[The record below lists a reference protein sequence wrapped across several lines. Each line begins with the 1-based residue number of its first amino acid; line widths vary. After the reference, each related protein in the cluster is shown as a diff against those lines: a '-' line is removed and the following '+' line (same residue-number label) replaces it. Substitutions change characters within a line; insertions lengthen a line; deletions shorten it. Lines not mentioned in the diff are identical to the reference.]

1 MADGKVVIQVDMDGN
16 KAQSGVARLKGMV
29 GGLAESGTQL
39 GSVFKSVLGANIV
52 SGALISGIQSLGS
65 AMKGVFSTALDEG
78 AKLQQSFGG
87 IDTLYKG
94 AEDTMKQ
101 YATAAASAGI
111 SANTYAEQA
120 VSFGASLKKA
130 LGGDAVKA
138 AESANKAIM
147 AMADNSAKMG
157 TDIGSI
163 QMAYQGFAKGN
174 YTMLDNLKL
183 GYGGTQQEMQ
193 RLLKDA
199 SKLEKAM
206 GKKFD
211 INNFADVVEAIDL
224 VQQELGIAGVAA
236 EEAKTTFSGSFEA
249 MKASASNFLANLSL
263 GEDIGPSLKTLVSNT
278 STFLLGNF
286 LPMVGNIMRQLPQAV
301 EVALTEAGPKIEQ
314 GFKSL
319 FSSLGVDEGVFDVV
333 KDTFRDVI
341 VTIQS
346 LFESFTSE
354 GNGFKDLL
362 QGISNVITFVNAV
375 IQELARGFQFVIESF
390 ANTGAINGA
399 SSAFKDLS
407 GAAVEV
413 AKNLGEAI
421 PWGTIGSIAGQ
432 VVNFIS
438 QLVSWFSKL
447 AQSISP
453 EVWQALIVGVTS
465 FAVALKGLQTGLAI
479 AKGLKSAFDFGK
491 NLVSL
496 ITNTLS
502 LTAAQATNA
511 AASTAM
517 SAGNTAVGTSAG
529 AAASSVL
536 KLGAGLLMIGAGVL
550 LAASGIYL
558 LVQAAIQLSSAGAGA
573 ILTMVGLAVG
583 IAALA
588 AVFAFLGP
596 ALTAGAVGILA
607 FGAAIAL
614 IGVGVYAAS
623 VGLALLAVQLPV
635 ISTYG
640 LSASVALAAL
650 GASMLVLG
658 AGALVAGAGLLVLG
672 AGALVAG
679 AGALVFGAGLLVAS
693 VGVAAFGAAL
703 ALIGI
708 GVYTA
713 SAGLSMLAGH
723 LPTIATYGA
732 SAAIGIAA
740 LGAGLLV
747 MGAGALVA
755 GAGALV
761 LGAGLLAAG
770 AGATVFGAGML
781 VAAAG
786 VAAFGLALGLCAPS
800 ITTFAE
806 AISKIIETLSSGL
819 SSILQAIASVIQSI
833 GNAALNAGLGFKS
846 LAEGVVMITNTG
858 LADLSASLAATAAG
872 LGAIASQGAG
882 LATAGQGM
890 TMLSSGMMMLGQSTV
905 ILQST
910 LIALPALI
918 ASFTSSLTAL
928 PAILTSTASS
938 MTVFGSNVQSSLTG
952 LTDLGSI
959 VIQFNTVLMTIA
971 PATMMAAAGL
981 ASFNAQATLAGNSMQ
996 ILGTSSVAVST
1007 QISSLGL
1014 IIASAMMGATAATN
1028 VAGGQMVATIR
1039 TTGIQM
1045 VSAEQSCMNQIVSA
1059 VRNGMNNAVSTIRN
1073 GGSQMVSAMQSAL
1086 NQMKVIVQNTMNSIV
1101 SSVRSNG
1108 GQMVSA
1114 WKTAGQQM
1122 ITTTQN
1128 FVNNSNSSLKG
1139 IGSGVNLYSNG
1150 AALMAGLKS
1159 GIDAGWSSITSS
1171 VSNMA
1176 AWIKAHKGPVS
1187 YDRRLLIENGAALMA
1202 GLNQGIQTGWRNVM
1216 DNISSMAG
1224 TIQDVI
1230 NDDYS
1235 DIGWQIGLG
1244 ISDGLNSSMDK
1255 VTGHLDAI
1263 RNHVNDFSLK
1273 SKNLLTGAT
1282 ATMSSQL
1289 KVETLRGKTPKDETS
1304 SRQEAYI
1311 AHSTSLLSDVIDG
1324 LSELREQVAQG
1335 QTMVLDTGAL
1345 IGGTAYA
1352 YDEAVGNIQ
1361 TLRGRHRL

>member
-101 YATAAASAGI
+101 YATAAAEAGI

-138 AESANKAIM
+138 AEAANKAILS
-147 AMADNSAKMG
+147 MADNSAKMG

-163 QMAYQGFAKGN
+163 QMAFQGFAKGN

-211 INNFADVVEAIDL
+211 INNFADIVEAIDL

-263 GEDIGPSLKTLVSNT
+263 GEDIGPALKTLVSTT

-286 LPMVGNIMRQLPQAV
+286 VPMVGNIMRQLPQAV

-390 ANTGAINGA
+390 ANTGAINSA
-399 SSAFKDLS
+399 YSAFKDLS

-421 PWGTIGSIAGQ
+421 PWGAIGSIAGQ

-453 EVWQALIVGVTS
+453 EVWQVLIVGVTS
-465 FAVALKGLQTGLAI
+465 FAVALKGLQTGLAV

-607 FGAAIAL
+607 VGAAIAL

-713 SAGLSMLAGH
+713 SVGLSMLAGH

-755 GAGALV
+755 GAGVLV

-786 VAAFGLALGLCAPS
+786 VAAFGSALGLCAPS

-890 TMLSSGMMMLGQSTV
+890 TMLSSGMMILGQSTV

-938 MTVFGSNVQSSLTG
+938 MTAFGSNVQSSLTG

-996 ILGTSSVAVST
+996 ILGASSVAVST

-1039 TTGIQM
+1039 TAGIQM

-1086 NQMKVIVQNTMNSIV
+1086 NQMKVVVQNTMNSIV
-1101 SSVRSNG
+1101 ASVRSNG

-1114 WKTAGQQM
+1114 WKTSGQQM
-1122 ITTTQN
+1122 ITTTQS
-1128 FVNNSNSSLKG
+1128 FVNNTNSSLKG

-1187 YDRRLLIENGAALMA
+1187 YDRKLLIENGAALMA

-1235 DIGWQIGLG
+1235 DNGWQIGLG

-1263 RNHVNDFSLK
+1263 RDHVNDFSLK

-1335 QTMVLDTGAL
+1335 QTMILDTGAL

>member
-1 MADGKVVIQVDMDGN
+1 MADGKVVIQVDMDGD

-52 SGALISGIQSLGS
+52 SGALISGIQSLGN

-101 YATAAASAGI
+101 YATTAASAGI

-120 VSFGASLKKA
+120 VSFGASLKQA

-174 YTMLDNLKL
+174 YTMLDNLRL

-224 VQQELGIAGVAA
+224 VQQELGVAGVAA
-236 EEAKTTFSGSFEA
+236 KEAETTFSGSFSA

-263 GEDIGPSLKTLVSNT
+263 GEDIGPSLKTLISTT

-286 LPMVGNIMRQLPQAV
+286 VPMVGNIMRQLPHAI
-301 EVALTEAGPKIEQ
+301 EVAIAEAGPKIEQ
-314 GFKSL
+314 GFRSL
-319 FSSLGVDEGVFDVV
+319 FAGIGVDDGAFDVI
-333 KDTFRDVI
+333 KDTFRDVV

-346 LFESFTSE
+346 LFGELTSE

-362 QGISNVITFVNAV
+362 QGVSNVITFVNVV
-375 IQELARGFQFVIESF
+375 IQELARGFQFVLDSF
-390 ANTGAINGA
+390 AETGAINSA
-399 SSAFKDLS
+399 YSAFKDLYE
-407 GAAVEV
+407 AATEV
-413 AKNLGEAI
+413 AQNLGEAI
-421 PWGTIGSIAGQ
+421 PWETIGTAVGQ
-432 VVNFIS
+432 IVNGIS
-438 QLVSWFSKL
+438 TLVSWFSKL

-453 EVWQALIVGVTS
+453 DMWSALITGVVS
-465 FAVALKGLQTGLAI
+465 FAVALKGIKTGLTI
-479 AKGLKSAFDFGK
+479 ARGLKSAFDFGK

-496 ITNTLS
+496 ISNTLS

-536 KLGAGLLMIGAGVL
+536 KLGAGLLMVGAGVL
-550 LAASGIYL
+550 LAATGIYL

-640 LSASVALAAL
+640 LSASVALVAL

-672 AGALVAG
+672 AGSLVAA
-679 AGALVFGAGLLVAS
+679 AGAVAFGAGLLIAS
-693 VGVAAFGAAL
+693 V
-703 ALIGI
+703 
-708 GVYTA
+708 
-713 SAGLSMLAGH
+713 
-723 LPTIATYGA
+723 
-732 SAAIGIAA
+732 
-740 LGAGLLV
+740 
-747 MGAGALVA
+747 
-755 GAGALV
+755 
-761 LGAGLLAAG
+761 
-770 AGATVFGAGML
+770 
-781 VAAAG
+781 G
-786 VAAFGLALGLCAPS
+786 VAAFGLALGVCAPAIS
-800 ITTFAE
+800 TFVD
-806 AISKIIETLSSGL
+806 AISKIIETLSGGL
-819 SSILQAIASVIQSI
+819 SNILDAISKVIQSV
-833 GNAALNAGLGFKS
+833 GDSALKAGQGFKA
-846 LAEGVVMITNTG
+846 LAEGVVMITNTSLG
-858 LADLSASLAATAAG
+858 DMAASLGAVALGVGKIAGYGSDLSAVGSGMTILSNGMMMFAQSATIATGALATFPG
-872 LGAIASQGAG
+872 LISNLSVVTGSAPASFLI
-882 LATAGQGM
+882 LATAVKTAGTLMATSMQASMAQILVVVSNGM
-890 TMLSSGMMMLGQSTV
+890 VS
-905 ILQST
+905 I
-910 LIALPALI
+910 
-918 ASFTSSLTAL
+918 
-928 PAILTSTASS
+928 
-938 MTVFGSNVQSSLTG
+938 VQS
-952 LTDLGSI
+952 
-959 VIQFNTVLMTIA
+959 
-971 PATMMAAAGL
+971 
-981 ASFNAQATLAGNSMQ
+981 
-996 ILGTSSVAVST
+996 
-1007 QISSLGL
+1007 
-1014 IIASAMMGATAATN
+1014 
-1028 VAGGQMVATIR
+1028 
-1039 TTGIQM
+1039 
-1045 VSAEQSCMNQIVSA
+1045 
-1059 VRNGMNNAVSTIRN
+1059 VRNN
-1073 GGSQMVSAMQSAL
+1073 GSQMVA
-1086 NQMKVIVQNTMNSIV
+1086 VWRV
-1101 SSVRSNG
+1101 S
-1108 GQMVSA
+1108 GQQLVSA
-1114 WKTAGQQM
+1114 
-1122 ITTTQN
+1122 TQG
-1128 FVNNSNSSLKG
+1128 FVNSANSTLSQ
-1139 IGSGVNLYSNG
+1139 IGQGVNLHANG
-1150 AALMAGLKS
+1150 SALMSGLKS
-1159 GIDAGWSSITSS
+1159 GIDSGWSQITSS

-1176 AWIKAHKGPVS
+1176 KWIKDHKGPVS
-1187 YDRRLLIENGAALMA
+1187 YDKRLLIENGSALMT
-1202 GLNQGIQTGWRNVM
+1202 GLNRGIQAGWRNVM
-1216 DNISSMAG
+1216 DNISRMAG

-1263 RNHVNDFSLK
+1263 RDHVNDFSLK

-1289 KVETLRGKTPKDETS
+1289 KVETLRGKTPNDETS

-1311 AHSTSLLSDVIDG
+1311 AHSTSLLSDVIDS

-1335 QTMVLDTGAL
+1335 QMMVLDTGAL
-1345 IGGTAYA
+1345 VGGTAYA

>member
-1 MADGKVVIQVDMDGN
+1 MADGKVVIQVDMNGD

-29 GGLAESGTQL
+29 GGLAENGTQL

-65 AMKGVFSTALDEG
+65 AMKGVFSTALGEG

-249 MKASASNFLANLSL
+249 MKASASNFLANLTL
-263 GEDIGPSLKTLVSNT
+263 GEDIGPSLKTLISTT

-286 LPMVGNIMRQLPQAV
+286 VPMVGNIMRQLPQAV
-301 EVALTEAGPKIEQ
+301 EVALAEAGPKIEQ
-314 GFKSL
+314 GFRSL
-319 FSSLGVDEGVFDVV
+319 FAGIGVDDGAFDVI

-346 LFESFTSE
+346 LFEELTSE
-354 GNGFKDLL
+354 SNGF
-362 QGISNVITFVNAV
+362 GNVIQGVGNV
-375 IQELARGFQFVIESF
+375 IQTVNVIIQNMAMAFQFALEAFSE
-390 ANTGAINGA
+390 TGAIKNA
-399 SSAFKDLS
+399 YQAFKDLTD
-407 GAAVEV
+407 AALDLAV
-413 AKNLGEAI
+413 KLGDAI
-421 PWGTIGSIAGQ
+421 PWDIVGAAAGH
-432 VVNFIS
+432 VVNAIS
-438 QLVSWFSKL
+438 MIVSWISKL
-447 AQSISP
+447 SQSISGDI
-453 EVWQALIVGVTS
+453 W
-465 FAVALKGLQTGLAI
+465 KGLITG
-479 AKGLKSAFDFGK
+479 
-491 NLVSL
+491 
-496 ITNTLS
+496 
-502 LTAAQATNA
+502 
-511 AASTAM
+511 
-517 SAGNTAVGTSAG
+517 
-529 AAASSVL
+529 
-536 KLGAGLLMIGAGVL
+536 IG
-550 LAASGIYL
+550 
-558 LVQAAIQLSSAGAGA
+558 
-573 ILTMVGLAVG
+573 
-583 IAALA
+583 
-588 AVFAFLGP
+588 
-596 ALTAGAVGILA
+596 
-607 FGAAIAL
+607 
-614 IGVGVYAAS
+614 
-623 VGLALLAVQLPV
+623 
-635 ISTYG
+635 
-640 LSASVALAAL
+640 
-650 GASMLVLG
+650 
-658 AGALVAGAGLLVLG
+658 GALVAFKAFNFLKSFNPFGLFAKGAKEGADEVVKGATSSKSAIAQIFKSISTLIKTTGTAIKTAATGIGEGIKIALSGLAPVIR
-672 AGALVAG
+672 
-679 AGALVFGAGLLVAS
+679 
-693 VGVAAFGAAL
+693 AFGL
-703 ALIGI
+703 ALRTA
-708 GVYTA
+708 GV
-713 SAGLSMLAGH
+713 GNILALG
-723 LPTIATYGA
+723 G
-732 SAAIGIAA
+732 AIGIAA
-740 LGAGLLV
+740 VGIG
-747 MGAGALVA
+747 
-755 GAGALV
+755 
-761 LGAGLLAAG
+761 
-770 AGATVFGAGML
+770 
-781 VAAAG
+781 AG
-786 VAAFGLALGLCAPS
+786 VAIIAAGLSLIASQGEGVATIINAVGQAFATVATAIISTFAQAIVTVSGVLPNVTSALAQLSPLVVAFGEAMGAAAPFITALGEAISGIATAVTPIVEIISNAFVSVAQIIADTIVQIVEAIAPFAPAITEMVVAIAPS
-800 ITTFAE
+800 IADIVSSFSDMFSQISPIIDSLTNLLKTFGE
-806 AISKIIETLSSGL
+806 QV
-819 SSILQAIASVIQSI
+819 SSILESAGSVVESFGSAIRNVLDGVAGIFDSI
-833 GNAALNAGLGFKS
+833 GNAALKAGLGFKS

-858 LADLSASLAATAAG
+858 LADLSASLAATATG

-890 TMLSSGMMMLGQSTV
+890 TMLSSGMMMFSQSTV
-905 ILQST
+905 VLQST
-910 LIALPALI
+910 LTALPALLT
-918 ASFTSSLTAL
+918 SFTSSLTGL
-928 PAILTSTASS
+928 PDVLTSTVSS
-938 MTVFGSNVQSSLTG
+938 MIAFGSNVQSSLTG
-952 LTDLGSI
+952 LTGLGSI
-959 VIQFNTVLMTIA
+959 VVQFNTMLMTIA
-971 PATMMAAAGL
+971 PATMMAGAGL
-981 ASFNAQATLAGNSMQ
+981 ASFNAQAGGANSALASLGASASTAQVSIVALGAGIQSAMSGATMGIATAGAQMVTAIQTAGTTMITSMQ
-996 ILGTSSVAVST
+996 ST
-1007 QISSLGL
+1007 MAQIHVIVNNGMIS
-1014 IIASAMMGATAATN
+1014 I
-1028 VAGGQMVATIR
+1028 V
-1039 TTGIQM
+1039 
-1045 VSAEQSCMNQIVSA
+1045 QS
-1059 VRNGMNNAVSTIRN
+1059 VRNN
-1073 GGSQMVSAMQSAL
+1073 G
-1086 NQMKVIVQNTMNSIV
+1086 N
-1101 SSVRSNG
+1101 
-1108 GQMVSA
+1108 QMVSA
-1114 WKTAGQQM
+1114 WTSVGQQLV
-1122 ITTTQN
+1122 TTTQG
-1128 FVNNSNSSLKG
+1128 FVNSANNTLAQ
-1139 IGSGVNLYSNG
+1139 IGQGVNLYSNG

-1187 YDRRLLIENGAALMA
+1187 YDRKLLIENGAALMA

-1216 DNISSMAG
+1216 DNISSMAE

-1263 RNHVNDFSLK
+1263 RDHVNDFSLR

-1289 KVETLRGKTPKDETS
+1289 KVETLRGKTPKEEIS

-1311 AHSTSLLSDVIDG
+1311 AHSTSLLSDVIDS

-1345 IGGTAYA
+1345 VGGTAYA
-1352 YDEAVGNIQ
+1352 YDEVVGNIQ

>member
-1 MADGKVVIQVDMDGN
+1 MADGKVVIQVDMDGD

-101 YATAAASAGI
+101 YATTAASAGI

-224 VQQELGIAGVAA
+224 VQQELGVAGVAA
-236 EEAKTTFSGSFEA
+236 KEAETTFSGSFSA

-263 GEDIGPSLKTLVSNT
+263 GEDIGPSLKTLISTT

-286 LPMVGNIMRQLPQAV
+286 VPMVGNIMRQLPHAI
-301 EVALTEAGPKIEQ
+301 EVAIAEAGPKIEQ
-314 GFKSL
+314 GFRSL
-319 FSSLGVDEGVFDVV
+319 FAGIGVDDGAFDVI
-333 KDTFRDVI
+333 KDTFRDVV

-346 LFESFTSE
+346 LFGELTSE

-362 QGISNVITFVNAV
+362 QGVSNVITFVNVV
-375 IQELARGFQFVIESF
+375 IQELARGFQFVLDSF
-390 ANTGAINGA
+390 AETGAINSA
-399 SSAFKDLS
+399 YSAFKDLS
-407 GAAVEV
+407 EAATEV
-413 AKNLGEAI
+413 AQNLGEAI
-421 PWGTIGSIAGQ
+421 PWETIGTAVGQIVNGISI
-432 VVNFIS
+432 
-438 QLVSWFSKL
+438 LVSWFSKL

-453 EVWQALIVGVTS
+453 DMWNALITGVVS
-465 FAVALKGLQTGLAI
+465 FAVALKGIKTGLTI
-479 AKGLKSAFDFGK
+479 ARGLKSAFDFGK

-496 ITNTLS
+496 ISNTLS

-536 KLGAGLLMIGAGVL
+536 KLGAGLLMVGAGVL
-550 LAASGIYL
+550 LAATGIYL

-640 LSASVALAAL
+640 LSASVALVAL

-672 AGALVAG
+672 AGALVA
-679 AGALVFGAGLLVAS
+679 
-693 VGVAAFGAAL
+693 
-703 ALIGI
+703 
-708 GVYTA
+708 
-713 SAGLSMLAGH
+713 
-723 LPTIATYGA
+723 
-732 SAAIGIAA
+732 
-740 LGAGLLV
+740 
-747 MGAGALVA
+747 
-755 GAGALV
+755 
-761 LGAGLLAAG
+761 AAG
-770 AGATVFGAGML
+770 AVAFGSGLLIAS
-781 VAAAG
+781 VG
-786 VAAFGLALGLCAPS
+786 VAAFGLALGVCAPAIS
-800 ITTFAE
+800 TFVD
-806 AISKIIETLSSGL
+806 AISKIIETLSGGL
-819 SSILQAIASVIQSI
+819 SNILDAISRVIQSV
-833 GNAALNAGLGFKS
+833 GDSALKAGQGFKA
-846 LAEGVVMITNTG
+846 LAEGVVMITNTSLG
-858 LADLSASLAATAAG
+858 DMATSLGAVALGVGKIAGYGSDLSAVGSGMTILSNGMMMFAQSATIATAALATFPG
-872 LGAIASQGAG
+872 LISNLSVVTGSAPASFLV
-882 LATAGQGM
+882 LATAVKTAGTLMATSMQASMAQILVVVNNGM
-890 TMLSSGMMMLGQSTV
+890 VS
-905 ILQST
+905 I
-910 LIALPALI
+910 
-918 ASFTSSLTAL
+918 
-928 PAILTSTASS
+928 
-938 MTVFGSNVQSSLTG
+938 VQS
-952 LTDLGSI
+952 
-959 VIQFNTVLMTIA
+959 
-971 PATMMAAAGL
+971 
-981 ASFNAQATLAGNSMQ
+981 
-996 ILGTSSVAVST
+996 
-1007 QISSLGL
+1007 
-1014 IIASAMMGATAATN
+1014 
-1028 VAGGQMVATIR
+1028 
-1039 TTGIQM
+1039 
-1045 VSAEQSCMNQIVSA
+1045 
-1059 VRNGMNNAVSTIRN
+1059 VRNN
-1073 GGSQMVSAMQSAL
+1073 GSQMVA
-1086 NQMKVIVQNTMNSIV
+1086 VWRV
-1101 SSVRSNG
+1101 S
-1108 GQMVSA
+1108 GQQLVSA
-1114 WKTAGQQM
+1114 
-1122 ITTTQN
+1122 TQG
-1128 FVNNSNSSLKG
+1128 FVNSANNTLSQ
-1139 IGSGVNLYSNG
+1139 IGQGVNLHSNG
-1150 AALMAGLKS
+1150 SALMAGLKS
-1159 GIDAGWSSITSS
+1159 GIDSGWSQITSN

-1176 AWIKAHKGPVS
+1176 KWIKDHKGPVS
-1187 YDRRLLIENGAALMA
+1187 YDRRLLIENGSALMT
-1202 GLNQGIQTGWRNVM
+1202 GLNRGIQAGWRNVM

-1244 ISDGLNSSMDK
+1244 ISDGLNSSMDN

-1263 RNHVNDFSLK
+1263 RDHVNDFSLR

-1289 KVETLRGKTPKDETS
+1289 KVETLRGKTPTDETS

-1311 AHSTSLLSDVIDG
+1311 AHSTSLLSDVIDS

-1345 IGGTAYA
+1345 VGGTAYA

>member
-1 MADGKVVIQVDMDGN
+1 MADGKVVIQVDMDGD

-101 YATAAASAGI
+101 YATTAASAGI

-224 VQQELGIAGVAA
+224 VQQELGVAGVAA
-236 EEAKTTFSGSFEA
+236 KEAETTFSGSFSA
-249 MKASASNFLANLSL
+249 MKASAFNFLANLSL
-263 GEDIGPSLKTLVSNT
+263 GEDIGPSLKTLISTT

-286 LPMVGNIMRQLPQAV
+286 VPMVGNIMRQLPHAI
-301 EVALTEAGPKIEQ
+301 EVAIAEAGPKIEQ
-314 GFKSL
+314 GFRSL
-319 FSSLGVDEGVFDVV
+319 FAGIGVDDGAFDVI
-333 KDTFRDVI
+333 KDTFRDVV

-346 LFESFTSE
+346 LFGELTSE

-362 QGISNVITFVNAV
+362 QGISNVITFVNVV
-375 IQELARGFQFVIESF
+375 IQELARGFQFVLDSF
-390 ANTGAINGA
+390 AETGAINSA
-399 SSAFKDLS
+399 YSAFKDLS
-407 GAAVEV
+407 EAATEV
-413 AKNLGEAI
+413 AQNLGEAI
-421 PWGTIGSIAGQ
+421 PWETIGTAVGQIVNGISI
-432 VVNFIS
+432 
-438 QLVSWFSKL
+438 LVSWFSKL

-453 EVWQALIVGVTS
+453 DMWSALITGVVS
-465 FAVALKGLQTGLAI
+465 FAIALKGIKTGLTI
-479 AKGLKSAFDFGK
+479 ARGLKSAFDFGK

-496 ITNTLS
+496 ISNTLS

-536 KLGAGLLMIGAGVL
+536 KLGAGLLMVGAGVL
-550 LAASGIYL
+550 LAATGIFL

-573 ILTMVGLAVG
+573 ILTMVGMAVG

-640 LSASVALAAL
+640 LSASIALVAL

-679 AGALVFGAGLLVAS
+679 AGAVVFGAGLLIAS
-693 VGVAAFGAAL
+693 V
-703 ALIGI
+703 
-708 GVYTA
+708 
-713 SAGLSMLAGH
+713 
-723 LPTIATYGA
+723 
-732 SAAIGIAA
+732 
-740 LGAGLLV
+740 
-747 MGAGALVA
+747 
-755 GAGALV
+755 
-761 LGAGLLAAG
+761 
-770 AGATVFGAGML
+770 
-781 VAAAG
+781 G
-786 VAAFGLALGLCAPS
+786 VAAFGLALGVCAPAIS
-800 ITTFAE
+800 TFVD
-806 AISKIIETLSSGL
+806 AISKIIETLSGGL
-819 SSILQAIASVIQSI
+819 SNILDAISRVIQSV
-833 GNAALNAGLGFKS
+833 GDSALKAGQGFKA
-846 LAEGVVMITNTG
+846 LAEGVVMITNTSLG
-858 LADLSASLAATAAG
+858 DMAASLGAVALGVGKIAGYGSDLSAVGSGMTILSNGMMMFAQSAMIATAALATFPG
-872 LGAIASQGAG
+872 LISNLSVVTGSAPASFLI
-882 LATAGQGM
+882 LATAVKTAGTLMATSMQASMAQILVVVNNGM
-890 TMLSSGMMMLGQSTV
+890 VS
-905 ILQST
+905 I
-910 LIALPALI
+910 
-918 ASFTSSLTAL
+918 
-928 PAILTSTASS
+928 
-938 MTVFGSNVQSSLTG
+938 VQS
-952 LTDLGSI
+952 
-959 VIQFNTVLMTIA
+959 
-971 PATMMAAAGL
+971 
-981 ASFNAQATLAGNSMQ
+981 
-996 ILGTSSVAVST
+996 
-1007 QISSLGL
+1007 
-1014 IIASAMMGATAATN
+1014 
-1028 VAGGQMVATIR
+1028 
-1039 TTGIQM
+1039 
-1045 VSAEQSCMNQIVSA
+1045 
-1059 VRNGMNNAVSTIRN
+1059 VRNN
-1073 GGSQMVSAMQSAL
+1073 GSQMVA
-1086 NQMKVIVQNTMNSIV
+1086 
-1101 SSVRSNG
+1101 
-1108 GQMVSA
+1108 A
-1114 WKTAGQQM
+1114 WRISGQQLVSV
-1122 ITTTQN
+1122 TQG
-1128 FVNNSNSSLKG
+1128 FVNSANNTLSQ
-1139 IGSGVNLYSNG
+1139 IGQGVNLHANG
-1150 AALMAGLKS
+1150 SALMSGLKS
-1159 GIDAGWSSITSS
+1159 GIDSGWSQITSS

-1176 AWIKAHKGPVS
+1176 KWIKDHKGPVS
-1187 YDRRLLIENGAALMA
+1187 YDRRLLIENGSALMS
-1202 GLNQGIQTGWRNVM
+1202 GLNRGIQTGWRNVM

-1244 ISDGLNSSMDK
+1244 ISDGLNSSMDN

-1263 RNHVNDFSLK
+1263 RDHVNDFSLR

-1289 KVETLRGKTPKDETS
+1289 KVETLRGKTPTDETS

-1311 AHSTSLLSDVIDG
+1311 AHSTSLLSDVIDS
-1324 LSELREQVAQG
+1324 LSELKEQVAQG
-1335 QTMVLDTGAL
+1335 QLMVLDTGEL
-1345 IGGTAYA
+1345 VGGTAYA

-1361 TLRGRHRL
+1361 TLRGRHRLS

>member
-1 MADGKVVIQVDMDGN
+1 MADGKVVIQVDMDGD

-87 IDTLYKG
+87 IDTLYHG

-224 VQQELGIAGVAA
+224 VQQELGVAGVAA
-236 EEAKTTFSGSFEA
+236 KEAETTFSGSFSA

-263 GEDIGPSLKTLVSNT
+263 GEDIGPSLKTLISTT

-286 LPMVGNIMRQLPQAV
+286 VPMVGNIMRQLPQAV
-301 EVALTEAGPKIEQ
+301 EVALAEAGPKIEQ
-314 GFKSL
+314 GFRSL
-319 FSSLGVDEGVFDVV
+319 FAGIGVDDGAFDVI
-333 KDTFRDVI
+333 KDTFRDVV

-346 LFESFTSE
+346 LFGELTSE

-362 QGISNVITFVNAV
+362 QGISNVITFVNVV

-390 ANTGAINGA
+390 AETGAINSA
-399 SSAFKDLS
+399 YSAFKDLS
-407 GAAVEV
+407 EAATEV
-413 AKNLGEAI
+413 AQNLGKAI
-421 PWGTIGSIAGQ
+421 PWETIGTAVGQIVNGISI
-432 VVNFIS
+432 
-438 QLVSWFSKL
+438 LVSWFSKL

-453 EVWQALIVGVTS
+453 DMWSALITGVVS
-465 FAVALKGLQTGLAI
+465 FAVALKGIKTGLTI
-479 AKGLKSAFDFGK
+479 ARGLKSAFDFGK

-496 ITNTLS
+496 ISNTLS

-536 KLGAGLLMIGAGVL
+536 KLGAGLLMVGAGVL
-550 LAASGIYL
+550 LAATGIYL

-573 ILTMVGLAVG
+573 ILTMVGMAVG

-614 IGVGVYAAS
+614 IGVGIYAAS

-640 LSASVALAAL
+640 LSASIALVAL

-658 AGALVAGAGLLVLG
+658 AGALVAGTGLLVLG
-672 AGALVAG
+672 AGALVAA
-679 AGALVFGAGLLVAS
+679 AGAVAFGAGLLIAS
-693 VGVAAFGAAL
+693 V
-703 ALIGI
+703 
-708 GVYTA
+708 
-713 SAGLSMLAGH
+713 
-723 LPTIATYGA
+723 
-732 SAAIGIAA
+732 
-740 LGAGLLV
+740 
-747 MGAGALVA
+747 
-755 GAGALV
+755 
-761 LGAGLLAAG
+761 
-770 AGATVFGAGML
+770 
-781 VAAAG
+781 G
-786 VAAFGLALGLCAPS
+786 VAAFGLALGVCAPAIS
-800 ITTFAE
+800 TFVD
-806 AISKIIETLSSGL
+806 AISKIIETLSGGL
-819 SSILQAIASVIQSI
+819 SNILDAISKVIQSV
-833 GNAALNAGLGFKS
+833 GDSALKAGQGFKA
-846 LAEGVVMITNTG
+846 LAEGVVMITNTSLG
-858 LADLSASLAATAAG
+858 DMAASLGAVALGVGKIAGYGSDLSAVGSGMTILSNGMMMFAQSATIATGALATFPG
-872 LGAIASQGAG
+872 LISNLSVVTGSAPASFLI
-882 LATAGQGM
+882 LATAVKTAGTLMATSMQASMAQILVVVNNGM
-890 TMLSSGMMMLGQSTV
+890 IS
-905 ILQST
+905 I
-910 LIALPALI
+910 
-918 ASFTSSLTAL
+918 
-928 PAILTSTASS
+928 
-938 MTVFGSNVQSSLTG
+938 VQS
-952 LTDLGSI
+952 
-959 VIQFNTVLMTIA
+959 
-971 PATMMAAAGL
+971 
-981 ASFNAQATLAGNSMQ
+981 
-996 ILGTSSVAVST
+996 
-1007 QISSLGL
+1007 
-1014 IIASAMMGATAATN
+1014 
-1028 VAGGQMVATIR
+1028 
-1039 TTGIQM
+1039 
-1045 VSAEQSCMNQIVSA
+1045 
-1059 VRNGMNNAVSTIRN
+1059 VRNN
-1073 GGSQMVSAMQSAL
+1073 GSQMVAVWRIS
-1086 NQMKVIVQNTMNSIV
+1086 
-1101 SSVRSNG
+1101 
-1108 GQMVSA
+1108 GQQLVSA
-1114 WKTAGQQM
+1114 
-1122 ITTTQN
+1122 TQG
-1128 FVNNSNSSLKG
+1128 FVNSANSTLSQ
-1139 IGSGVNLYSNG
+1139 IGQGVNLHANG
-1150 AALMAGLKS
+1150 SALMSGLKS
-1159 GIDAGWSSITSS
+1159 GIDSGWSQITSS

-1176 AWIKAHKGPVS
+1176 KWIKDHKGPVS
-1187 YDRRLLIENGAALMA
+1187 YDKRLLIENGSALMT
-1202 GLNQGIQTGWRNVM
+1202 GLNRGIQAGWRNVM
-1216 DNISSMAG
+1216 DNISRMAG
-1224 TIQDVI
+1224 TIQDII

-1263 RNHVNDFSLK
+1263 RDHVNDFSLK

-1311 AHSTSLLSDVIDG
+1311 AHSTSLLSDVIDS

-1335 QTMVLDTGAL
+1335 QMMVLDTGEL
-1345 IGGTAYA
+1345 VGRTAYA

-1361 TLRGRHRL
+1361 TLRGRHRLS